1 MATSQDIGTWKLSSI
16 GLLFLGFSACGN
28 NSVIPS
34 LAERPTPNW
43 ETYRAED
50 QAPRPLPRASRVSLP
65 RDPGRFTFYDLK
77 NEDDAS
83 LAVRLLGQ
91 NGKRIAYI
99 DRHPERW
106 QYYSGDQAP
115 IQIVDLYT
123 HPSELGSQYG
133 LCGVEKYSFSFD
145 DNGKIGSVV
154 SDERFGIEGDIFQR
168 KDFDWAK
175 YTRMCESAPA
185 SHAPSY
191 FPATDSIAAD
201 DAAQL
206 LGTAIDVSASS
217 TRELP
222 FRLTCVRDEKS
233 CSSEFRAYLGKMRLK
248 DIDEFTVANC
258 PVFGSKPKDV
268 CFTIEAGRNQL
279 GPFPKYIT
287 VRGSTYMNNIRID
300 SIDVI
305 ESFTIS

>member
-1 MATSQDIGTWKLSSI
+1 MG
-16 GLLFLGFSACGN
+16 FLACGN
-28 NSVIPS
+28 NSVTS
-34 LAERPTPNW
+34 LAEWPTPNW
-43 ETYRAED
+43 EKYRADD
-50 QAPRPLPRASRVSLP
+50 QAPQPPRRASGVSSS

-99 DRHPERW
+99 DRHSERW

-123 HPSELGSQYG
+123 HPSGLGSQYG

-145 DNGKIGSVV
+145 DNGKIESVI
-154 SDERFGIEGDIFQR
+154 SDERFGIEGDIFQK

-175 YTRMCESAPA
+175 YARMCEAAPA

-206 LGTAIDVSASS
+206 LGTAIDISASP
-217 TRELP
+217 TGGLP
-222 FRLTCVRDEKS
+222 FRFTCFRDEKS
-233 CSSEFRAYLGKMRLK
+233 CSLEFRAYLGKMRLK
-248 DIDEFTVANC
+248 DIDEFTLANC
-258 PVFGSKPKDV
+258 PVFGSHPKDV
-268 CFTIEAGRNQL
+268 CFTLEAGKNQL

-287 VRGSTYMNNIRID
+287 VRGSTYMNNIRVD